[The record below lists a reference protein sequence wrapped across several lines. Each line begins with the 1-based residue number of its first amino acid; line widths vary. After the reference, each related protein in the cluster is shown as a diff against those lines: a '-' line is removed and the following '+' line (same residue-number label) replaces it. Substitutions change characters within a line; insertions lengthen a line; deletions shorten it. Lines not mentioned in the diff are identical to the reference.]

1 MNVMTTAGHF
11 QVSGEVSDIKPFGTG
26 IINDTY
32 RVDTREGNAYLLQR
46 VNTEVFKKPEE
57 VQHNIERVTAYLKEQ
72 IVHEHGDPMR
82 ETLTLIPAAGGETW
96 YRDEQDRFWRMY
108 AFIDH
113 TSACGQPAS
122 LNELYETGLAFGRFE
137 RRLSGFPVDS
147 LHETIPAF
155 HDTVDRVTQ
164 FMLAMDRDA
173 CGRKKTVVLEL
184 VTLMQCMDR
193 ADLFEKEFEAGR
205 LPRRVVHNDTKTSNA
220 LLDTASGR
228 AICVCDLDT
237 VMPGFVAYD
246 FGDGIRSGASEAA
259 EDEPDLS
266 KVALSLEKAAAF
278 AQGYLEEAG
287 SILTENERK
296 LLPDGIYVITLE
308 QAMRFMTDYLNGDVY
323 YKTAYPEHNL
333 VRARNQIALLQEIQK
348 REAELRLII

>member
-72 IVHEHGDPMR
+72 IVRENGDPMR

-193 ADLFEKEFEAGR
+193 ADLFEKEFE
-205 LPRRVVHNDTKTSNA
+205 
-220 LLDTASGR
+220 
-228 AICVCDLDT
+228 
-237 VMPGFVAYD
+237 
-246 FGDGIRSGASEAA
+246 GD
-259 EDEPDLS
+259 
-266 KVALSLEKAAAF
+266 
-278 AQGYLEEAG
+278 
-287 SILTENERK
+287 
-296 LLPDGIYVITLE
+296 
-308 QAMRFMTDYLNGDVY
+308 
-323 YKTAYPEHNL
+323 
-333 VRARNQIALLQEIQK
+333 IQK
-348 REAELRLII
+348 RTKAEAIAKIMLDFKVPFERALKTLDIPPIIGYNIKVACNICKNWLRSSAG